1 MQNTTEALTY
11 PSMSRI
17 LITGGWFSNVP
28 NDLIRAEK
36 LIRKILLVLFGS
48 ALIALCAKI
57 YVPLYPVPITMQTF
71 GVFLIGLT
79 YGWRLGGTTIA
90 IYLFGGAL
98 GLPVFAKSG
107 LGIAYLFGPTG
118 GFLFGFFFAAVACGW
133 FAERGF
139 DRSYVKL
146 FISLLIG
153 NILLYALGL
162 IWLGKIVGWDK
173 PILELGFYPFVLGDL
188 IKILLVVILLPSV
201 WKYVDRFKN

>member
-71 GVFLIGLT
+71 GVFLIGLL
-79 YGWRLGGTTIA
+79 WCD
-90 IYLFGGAL
+90 F
-98 GLPVFAKSG
+98 
-107 LGIAYLFGPTG
+107 
-118 GFLFGFFFAAVACGW
+118 
-133 FAERGF
+133 
-139 DRSYVKL
+139 
-146 FISLLIG
+146 
-153 NILLYALGL
+153 
-162 IWLGKIVGWDK
+162 
-173 PILELGFYPFVLGDL
+173 
-188 IKILLVVILLPSV
+188 
-201 WKYVDRFKN
+201 

>member
-79 YGWRLGGTTIA
+79 YGWRLGGATIA

-162 IWLGKIVGWDK
+162 IWLGKIIGWDK

-188 IKILLVVILLPSV
+188 IKIFLVVILLPSV